1 MPVTGIASLARPD
14 SAVLTVALIM
24 AEQLQQLILNTLNE
38 SGSIQDTRTLVIPGS
53 SHQAASNDAQI
64 TILGALN
71 SLDSR
76 EMIKYETHETLSHV
90 LTPEGAQI
98 ALEGSHEARVWAALP
113 AKGKGKP
120 VTPAELKK
128 IVGDETAKV
137 GQGRAFKNGWIA
149 KEGDG
154 LVKNKPSIE
163 DATQQDMREVDSSGT
178 LKAGEKA
185 LAELRKR
192 KLIVQRKGQWFTV
205 HKGPNFSTSIA
216 KPETDLS
223 VEMMTSGKWKTA
235 TFKKYNF
242 EAEGIPTNGGA
253 LHPLLKVREEM
264 RNIFLEM
271 GFAEMPTSSF
281 VESGFWCFDALFVP
295 QQHPA
300 RDVQDTFFLSDPAVS
315 LPPPKDYYD
324 RVSKVHEHG
333 GYGSMG
339 YRAPWNDTES
349 RKLLLRTHTT
359 ASSAKMLYKLAA
371 RCRGETIE
379 GAEFDWGGTSG
390 RVERKEGLQD
400 DGFRPAKL
408 FSIDRV
414 FRNETMD
421 ATHLAEFHQVEGVVA
436 DRGLTLA
443 DLIGFMRV
451 FFKKM
456 GIENLRF
463 KPAYNPYT
471 EPSLE
476 IFAFH
481 PLLDRWVEVGNSGMF
496 RPEMLAPMGF
506 PKDVHVHGWGISLE
520 RPTMIRY
527 GINNIRT
534 LVGHKVPIENVEK
547 APAVRF

>member
-1 MPVTGIASLARPD
+1 
-14 SAVLTVALIM
+14 M
-24 AEQLQQLILNTLNE
+24 AEAIQKLILETLDKE
-38 SGSIQDTRTLVIPGS
+38 IVIKDTRTLVLPG
-53 SHQAASNDAQI
+53 QKDPAATHDAQI
-64 TILGALN
+64 IILGALN
-71 SLDSR
+71 SLSSR
-76 EMIKYETHETLSHV
+76 DMITYETHETTSHV
-90 LTPEGAQI
+90 LTPEGASI
-98 ALEGSHEARVWAALP
+98 ALNGSHEARVWAAVP
-113 AKGKGKP
+113 AKGAG
-120 VTPAELKK
+120 TPMTPKELEAK
-128 IVGDETAKV
+128 IGSDIAKI
-137 GQGRAFKNGWIA
+137 GQGRAFKNKWIG

-154 LVKNKPSIE
+154 LVKLVPEI
-163 DATQQDMREVDSSGT
+163 DDVTQKEMREVDSTGT
-178 LKAGEKA
+178 LKGGEKA

-192 KLIVQRKGQWFTV
+192 KLIVQKKGQWFVV
-205 HKGPNFSTSIA
+205 HKGPNFSTSTA
-216 KPETDLS
+216 KPETDLT
-223 VEMMTSGKWKTA
+223 VEMLTTGAWKTS

-253 LHPLLKVREEM
+253 LHPLLKVREEI

-281 VESGFWCFDALFVP
+281 VESAFWCFDSLFVP

-300 RDVQDTFFLSDPAVS
+300 REVQDTFYLSDPAKS
-315 LPPPKDYYD
+315 LPPPADYYK
-324 RVSKVHEHG
+324 RVAQVHEHG
-333 GYGSMG
+333 GYGSSG
-339 YRAPWNDTES
+339 YRAPWSDEES

-359 ASSAKMLYKLAA
+359 ASSAAMLYKLAA
-371 RCRGETIE
+371 RCRGEEDDDDALAAHSGTTRKSKD
-379 GAEFDWGGTSG
+379 GAKG
-390 RVERKEGLQD
+390 

-436 DRGLTLA
+436 DKDLTLA

-456 GIENLRF
+456 GIENIRF

-481 PLLDRWVEVGNSGMF
+481 PMLKKWVEVGNSGMF
-496 RPEMLAPMGF
+496 RPEMLEPMGF
-506 PKDVHVHGWGISLE
+506 PKDVHVHGWGIGLE

-527 GINNIRT
+527 GITNIRS
-534 LVGHKVPIENVEK
+534 LVGHKVSIESIEK
-547 APAVRF
+547 SPAVRF

>member
-1 MPVTGIASLARPD
+1 
-14 SAVLTVALIM
+14 M
-24 AEQLQQLILNTLNE
+24 AESLQQLILDHLDTH
-38 SGSIQDTRTLVIPGS
+38 GSLSDSRNITIPGS
-53 SHQAASNDAQI
+53 TTPATDADAQI
-64 TILGALN
+64 SILGALN
-71 SLDSR
+71 SLLSR
-76 EMIKYETHETLSHV
+76 EMIHYESHETLSHV
-90 LTPEGAQI
+90 LTPEGIQI
-98 ALEGSHEARVWAALP
+98 ALQGAGSP
-113 AKGKGKP
+113 I
-120 VTPAELKK
+120 TPAALKK
-128 IVGDETAKV
+128 IIGDEAAKV

-149 KEGDG
+149 KDGDG
-154 LVKNKPSIE
+154 LVKAVSSIE
-163 DATQQDMREVDSSGT
+163 DTTQRE
-178 LKAGEKA
+178 LREKS
-185 LAELRKR
+185 LADLRKR
-192 KLIVQRKGQWFTV
+192 KLAAQKRGQWFTV

-216 KPETDLS
+216 KPETDLT
-223 VEMMTSGKWKTA
+223 VDMLTSCVCPIFLLPEPFRLCPHSGAWKSA
-235 TFKKYNF
+235 HFKKYNF
-242 EAEGIPTNGGA
+242 EAEGIYPNGGA

-300 RDVQDTFFLSDPAVS
+300 RELQDTFYLSDPVKS
-315 LPPPKDYYD
+315 LSPPRDYYE
-324 RVSKVHEHG
+324 RISRVHEHG
-333 GYGSMG
+333 GYGSVG
-339 YRAPWNDTES
+339 YRAPWSDAES
-349 RKLLLRTHTT
+349 HKLLLRTHTT
-359 ASSAKMLYKLAA
+359 ASSAHMLYKLAA
-371 RCRGETIE
+371 RCRGETPKD
-379 GAEFDWGGTSG
+379 GDVRVTPG
-390 RVERKEGLQD
+390 RVECESS

-456 GIENLRF
+456 GIENIRF

-481 PLLDRWVEVGNSGMF
+481 PMLDKWVEVGNSGMF
-496 RPEMLAPMGF
+496 RPEMLEPMGF

-547 APAVRF
+547 SPAVRF

>member
-1 MPVTGIASLARPD
+1 
-14 SAVLTVALIM
+14 M
-24 AEQLQQLILNTLNE
+24 AESIQQLILHSLDLHGE
-38 SGSIQDTRTLVIPGS
+38 ISDTRNLTLPTS
-53 SHQAASNDAQI
+53 TAPATDAESQI

-71 SLDSR
+71 SLLSR
-76 EMIKYETHETLSHV
+76 EMIHYESRETISHV

-98 ALEGSHEARVWAALP
+98 ALHGSHEARVWAALP
-113 AKGKGKP
+113 TREAD
-120 VTPAELKK
+120 TPLPPADLKK
-128 IVGDETAKV
+128 IIGDESAKV

-149 KEGDG
+149 KHGNG
-154 LVKNKPSIE
+154 LVKAVSSIE
-163 DATQQDMREVDSSGT
+163 DATQKELREVDTTGTLSSG
-178 LKAGEKA
+178 EKN
-185 LAELRKR
+185 LADLRKR
-192 KLIVQRKGQWFTV
+192 KLIVQKSELFAPDRKGQWFSV
-205 HKGPNFSTSIA
+205 QKGPNFSTSTA
-216 KPETDLS
+216 KPETDLT
-223 VEMMTSGKWKTA
+223 VDMLTTGAWKTA
-235 TFKKYNF
+235 HFKKYNF
-242 EAEGIPTNGGA
+242 EAEGIYPNGGA

-271 GFAEMPTSSF
+271 GFSEMPTSSF

-300 RDVQDTFFLSDPAVS
+300 RELQDTFYLSDPAKS
-315 LPPPKDYYD
+315 LSPPRDYYE
-324 RVSKVHEHG
+324 RVSRVHVDG
-333 GYGSMG
+333 GYGSVG
-339 YRAPWNDTES
+339 YRAPWSHAES
-349 RKLLLRTHTT
+349 HKLLLRTHTT
-359 ASSAKMLYKLAA
+359 ASSTNMLYRLAA
-371 RCRGETIE
+371 RCRGEALKDGE
-379 GAEFDWGGTSG
+379 VHDVGGTSG
-390 RVERKEGLQD
+390 RVVRKDGLKD

-414 FRNETMD
+414 FRNESMD

-481 PLLDRWVEVGNSGMF
+481 PMLNKWVEVGNSGMF
-496 RPEMLAPMGF
+496 RPEMLEPMGF
-506 PKDVHVHGWGISLE
+506 PKDVHVHGWGIGLE

-527 GINNIRT
+527 GINNIRA
-534 LVGHKVPIENVEK
+534 LVGHKVPIESVEK
-547 APAVRF
+547 SPAVHF

>member
-1 MPVTGIASLARPD
+1 
-14 SAVLTVALIM
+14 M
-24 AEQLQQLILNTLNE
+24 AEAIQQLILDTLDKE
-38 SGSIQDTRTLVIPGS
+38 GTIKDTRTLVLPGYKEP
-53 SHQAASNDAQI
+53 AATHDSQI
-64 TILGALN
+64 IILGALN
-71 SLDSR
+71 SLSSR
-76 EMIKYETHETLSHV
+76 DMITYTTQETVSHV
-90 LTPEGAQI
+90 LTQEGAQI
-98 ALEGSHEARVWAALP
+98 ALQGSHEARVWNACP
-113 AKGKGKP
+113 AKGEGKP
-120 VTPAELKK
+120 LPIKELQSK
-128 IVGDETAKV
+128 VGPETAKI
-137 GQGRAFKNGWIA
+137 GQGQAFKNKWIG

-154 LVKNKPSIE
+154 LVKLVSSIE
-163 DATQQDMREVDSSGT
+163 DTTQLQMREVDSTGT
-178 LKAGEKA
+178 LKSGEKA
-185 LAELRKR
+185 LADLRKR

-205 HKGPNFSTSIA
+205 HKGPQFSTSTA
-216 KPETDLS
+216 KPETDLT
-223 VEMMTSGKWKTA
+223 VDMLTSGAWKSS

-242 EAEGIPTNGGA
+242 EAAGIPPNGGA
-253 LHPLLKVREEM
+253 LHPLLKVREEI

-300 RDVQDTFFLSDPAVS
+300 REVQDTFYLSDPAVS
-315 LPPPKDYYD
+315 LPPPKEYYE

-333 GYGSMG
+333 GYGSTG
-339 YRAPWNDTES
+339 YRAPWSHDES

-359 ASSAKMLYKLAA
+359 ASSASMLWKLAA
-371 RCRGETIE
+371 RCRGEDGDADAEAAVQRE
-379 GAEFDWGGTSG
+379 GAHASPTVPGAGKAG
-390 RVERKEGLQD
+390 P

-456 GIENLRF
+456 GIENIRF

-481 PLLDRWVEVGNSGMF
+481 PQLKKWVEVGNSGMF
-496 RPEMLAPMGF
+496 RPEMLEPMGF

-534 LVGHKVPIENVEK
+534 LVGHKVSLESVERS
-547 APAVRF
+547 PAVRF

>member
-1 MPVTGIASLARPD
+1 
-14 SAVLTVALIM
+14 M
-24 AEQLQQLILNTLNE
+24 AEDLQQLILNTLNDA
-38 SGSIQDTRTLVIPGS
+38 GSIPDTRTLTIPGTS
-53 SHQAASNDAQI
+53 QQAASSDAQI

-76 EMIKYETHETLSHV
+76 QMIQYQSHEILSHV

-98 ALEGSHEARVWAALP
+98 ALQGSHEARVWAVLP
-113 AKGKGKP
+113 AKGDGEP
-120 VTPAELKK
+120 VTPAQLKSL
-128 IVGDETAKV
+128 VGDETAKV

-149 KEGDG
+149 KEGAG
-154 LVKNKPSIE
+154 LVKIKPAI
-163 DATQQDMREVDSSGT
+163 DDVTQTELRQVDSTGT
-178 LKAGEKA
+178 VPAGEKS
-185 LAELRKR
+185 LADLRKR
-192 KLIVQRKGQWFTV
+192 KLIVQNRKGQWFTV
-205 HKGPNFSTSIA
+205 SKGPNFSTSTA
-216 KPETDLS
+216 KPQTDLT
-223 VEMMTSGKWKTA
+223 VDMLTSGEWKSA
-235 TFKKYNF
+235 NFKKYNF

-271 GFAEMPTSSF
+271 GFAEMPTSSY

-300 RDVQDTFFLSDPAVS
+300 REMQDTFYLSDPVKS
-315 LPPPKDYYD
+315 LPPPKAYYE

-333 GYGSMG
+333 GYGSTG
-339 YRAPWNDTES
+339 YRAPWSDAES
-349 RKLLLRTHTT
+349 HKLLLRTHTT
-359 ASSAKMLYKLAA
+359 ASSANMLYKLAA
-371 RCRGETIE
+371 RCRGEVTE
-379 GAEFDWGGTSG
+379 GEEYDFGGTSG
-390 RVERKEGLQD
+390 RVERKEGLEGAD

-451 FFKKM
+451 FFNKM
-456 GIENLRF
+456 GIKNVRF

-481 PLLDRWVEVGNSGMF
+481 PQLNRWVEVGNSGMF

-534 LVGHKVPIENVEK
+534 LVGHKVPIESVEK

>member
-1 MPVTGIASLARPD
+1 MSEAI
-14 SAVLTVALIM
+14 
-24 AEQLQQLILNTLNE
+24 QQLVLDTLDKL
-38 SGSIQDTRTLVIPGS
+38 GTIHDTRTLVLPGHS
-53 SHQAASNDAQI
+53 DPAASHDSQI
-64 TILGALN
+64 IILGALN
-71 SLDSR
+71 SLASR
-76 EMIKYETHETLSHV
+76 EMITYTTQETISHV
-90 LTPEGAQI
+90 LTPEGAHI
-98 ALEGSHEARVWAALP
+98 ALQGSHEARVWAALP
-113 AKGKGKP
+113 AKGETKP
-120 VTPAELKK
+120 LTPKQLEER
-128 IVGDETAKV
+128 VGSETAKI
-137 GQGRAFKNGWIA
+137 GQGRAFKNKWIA

-154 LVKNKPSIE
+154 LVKAVPSIQ
-163 DATQQDMREVDSSGT
+163 DTTQLEMREVDSTGT
-178 LKAGEKA
+178 LKTGEKA

-205 HKGPNFSTSIA
+205 KKGPTFSTSIA
-216 KPETDLS
+216 KPETDLTIDMLATGS
-223 VEMMTSGKWKTA
+223 WKTS
-235 TFKKYNF
+235 TYKKYNF
-242 EAEGIPTNGGA
+242 EAEGLPTNGGA
-253 LHPLLKVREEM
+253 FHPLLKVREEI

-271 GFAEMPTSSF
+271 GFAEMPTSAY

-300 RDVQDTFFLSDPAVS
+300 REVQDTFYLSDPATS
-315 LPPPKDYYD
+315 LPPPAEYYE
-324 RVSKVHEHG
+324 RVSRVHEHG
-333 GYGSMG
+333 GYGSTG
-339 YRAPWNDTES
+339 YRAPWSDAES

-359 ASSAKMLYKLAA
+359 ASSASMLWKLAA
-371 RCRGETIE
+371 RCRGE
-379 GAEFDWGGTSG
+379 GADTSADARAAHPG
-390 RVERKEGLQD
+390 SVPDGAQD

-436 DRGLTLA
+436 DRNLTLA

-481 PLLDRWVEVGNSGMF
+481 PQLRKWVEVGNSGMF
-496 RPEMLAPMGF
+496 RPEMLEPMGF

-534 LVGHKVPIENVEK
+534 LVGHKVSLEGVEK
-547 APAVRF
+547 SPAVRF

>member
-1 MPVTGIASLARPD
+1 MASEA
-14 SAVLTVALIM
+14 
-24 AEQLQQLILNTLNE
+24 LQQLILDTLE
-38 SGSIQDTRTLVIPGS
+38 RQDTIEDTRSLIFPNQSEPAT
-53 SHQAASNDAQI
+53 SHDSQI

-71 SLDSR
+71 SLLSR
-76 EMIKYETHETLSHV
+76 DMIKYDSHEVFSYILSS
-90 LTPEGAQI
+90 EGAQI
-98 ALEGSHEARVWAALP
+98 AKEGSHEARVWAALP
-113 AKGKGKP
+113 AKGQGAP
-120 VTPAELKK
+120 MTPAQLKK
-128 IVGDETAKV
+128 EVGDATAKI
-137 GQGRAFKNGWIA
+137 GQGNAFKQKWIA

-154 LVKNKPSIE
+154 LVKAVGSVK
-163 DATQQDMREVDSSGT
+163 DTTQLDLQEVELTGD
-178 LKAGEKA
+178 LKSGEKV
-185 LAELRKR
+185 LADLRKR
-192 KLIVQRKGQWFTV
+192 KLVVQRKGQWFTV
-205 HKGPNFSTSIA
+205 HRGVNFSTSIA
-216 KPETDLS
+216 KPETDLTA
-223 VEMMTSGKWKTA
+223 EMIASGTWKTS

-242 EAEGIPTNGGA
+242 EAEGIPPAGGA
-253 LHPLLKVREEM
+253 LHPLLKVREEI

-281 VESGFWCFDALFVP
+281 VESAFWCFDALFVP

-300 RDVQDTFFLSDPAVS
+300 RDLQDTFYISDPVKS
-315 LPPPKDYYD
+315 LPPEPSYYK
-324 RVSKVHEHG
+324 RVSTVHEHG
-333 GYGSMG
+333 GYGSTG
-339 YRAPWNDTES
+339 YRAPWSHEES
-349 RKLLLRTHTT
+349 SKLLLRTHTT
-359 ASSAKMLYKLAA
+359 ASSTFMLYKLAA
-371 RCRGETIE
+371 RCRGEEVE
-379 GAEFDWGGTSG
+379 GDENEFTHGAKATTNLGESSA
-390 RVERKEGLQD
+390 D

-456 GIENLRF
+456 GIEKVRF

-481 PLLDRWVEVGNSGMF
+481 PMLNKWVEVGNSGMF
-496 RPEMLAPMGF
+496 RPEMLEPMGF
-506 PKDVHVHGWGISLE
+506 PKDVRVHGWGLSLE

-534 LVGHKVPIENVEK
+534 LLGHKVSIEGIENS
-547 APAVRF
+547 AAVMF